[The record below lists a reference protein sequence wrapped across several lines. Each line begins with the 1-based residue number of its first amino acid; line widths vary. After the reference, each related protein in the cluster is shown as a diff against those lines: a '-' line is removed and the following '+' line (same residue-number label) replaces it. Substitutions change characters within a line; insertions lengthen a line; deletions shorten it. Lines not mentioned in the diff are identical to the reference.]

1 MSKKAEEKQV
11 FFQYFKAIQKGEEV
25 NEKQIEQREQ
35 ALQRAGG
42 CVCQVCGMPFKS
54 GQYAHKIANK
64 EMWRKKYGAWIIDH
78 TLNGEYVCSLSCNQS
93 VDVGSS
99 YGNHLEVIADII
111 IAEYKKMWG
120 VEGIKKLTDK
130 LLEEYKKLGVCDGQ

>member
-1 MSKKAEEKQV
+1 MSKKAKERQM

-25 NEKQIEQREQ
+25 NEEQIEQREQ

-42 CVCQVCGMPFKS
+42 CVCQVCGMPFKA

-64 EMWRKKYGAWIIDH
+64 EMWRKKYGSWIIDH

-99 YGNHLEVIADII
+99 YGNHLGVIADIL
-111 IAEYKKMWG
+111 IAEYQKMWG
-120 VEGIKKLTDK
+120 VSGIEKLTDK
-130 LLEEYKKLGVCDGQ
+130 LLAVYKKYGV

>member
-1 MSKKAEEKQV
+1 MNNAE
-11 FFQYFKAIQKGEEV
+11 
-25 NEKQIEQREQ
+25 IEQREQ

-42 CVCQVCGMPFKS
+42 CICQKCGKPFRA

-64 EMWRKKYGAWIIDH
+64 EMWRKKYGSFIIDH

-99 YGNHLEVIADII
+99 YGNHLEVIADILI
-111 IAEYKKMWG
+111 YEYQKMWG
-120 VEGIKKLTDK
+120 ADGIVALSDK
-130 LLEEYKKLGVCDGQ
+130 LLEKYKQYGINTGVENRTEKN